1 MIVYMSDFLAFRFAC
16 QPDHQ
21 DGWTD
26 LSKRILKAIGEVP
39 RDQMSAK
46 AVLEAFESADNEK
59 MNEIRARTNELV
71 DDPQTADGLKAW
83 YRQLCKRPTFHDEYL
98 QSFNRP
104 GVHLVDCSNT
114 KGVEQ
119 ITEKGLVVFGSSCL

>member
-1 MIVYMSDFLAFRFAC
+1 MGASKHSCPDRYSFLIAVRCALGKVK
-16 QPDHQ
+16 

-39 RDQMSAK
+39 RDQMGAK

-83 YRQLCKRPTFHDEYL
+83 YRQLCKRPTFHDESQTQPKMRSASHVCDGRWL
-98 QSFNRP
+98 FE
-104 GVHLVDCSNT
+104 CA
-114 KGVEQ
+114 
-119 ITEKGLVVFGSSCL
+119 